1 MTKSVDQSSKEKL
14 KVIFDNSTKKG
25 QKATLTLVCFA
36 ALSVGFFVGR
46 YVNTDIRGNVA
57 TYNGGKVTKND
68 YYQSLKNNTN
78 GSGLLRSTL
87 IMSIFDKEYG
97 SKISE
102 KEVNEALPYYG
113 SGAGEN
119 NQSQQ
124 KELTRQQ
131 LAFEYGIK
139 QQLNASDEEMEKV
152 FPSYK
157 VPVDIQFMVFTDE
170 TKANEAAD
178 KLKLGAVATELAKE
192 YQSQI
197 GNGETVT
204 YTNAVNYNYQN
215 ITNVFDSSIV
225 EQIYQMQNKEVK
237 VIHYGAVQSNGTTT
251 NFYYVIKMIKTNK
264 NSGNWEDYK
273 KDLKKLVQ
281 LEKLNSNS
289 KEVIQIVNKT
299 FKKSNVQVED
309 DYLKKA
315 LADYID

>member
-1 MTKSVDQSSKEKL
+1 MTKSVNQSSKEKL

-25 QKATLTLVCFA
+25 QKATLAVVCFA
-36 ALSVGFFVGR
+36 ALSAGFFVGR
-46 YVNTDIRGNVA
+46 YVNTDVRGNVA
-57 TYNGGKVTKND
+57 TYSGGKVTKND

-113 SGAGEN
+113 SGAGGN
-119 NQSQQ
+119 NRAQQ

-139 QQLNASDEEMEKV
+139 KGLSASSEEMEKV

-170 TKANEAAD
+170 AKANEAAD
-178 KLKLGAVATELAKE
+178 KLKSGAVATELAKE

-215 ITNVFDSSIV
+215 ITNIFDSSIV
-225 EQIYQMQNKEVK
+225 DQIYQMQNKEVK
-237 VIHYGAVQSNGTTT
+237 VMHYEAVQSNGTTT

-299 FKKSNVQVED
+299 FKKNNVQVED

>member
-1 MTKSVDQSSKEKL
+1 MTKSVNQSSKEKL
-14 KVIFDNSTKKG
+14 KDIFDNSTKKG
-25 QKATLTLVCFA
+25 RKATLTLVCFA
-36 ALSVGFFVGR
+36 ALSTGFFVGR
-46 YVNTDIRGNVA
+46 YVNTDVRGNVA
-57 TYNGGKVTKND
+57 TYDGGKVTKND

-87 IMSIFDKEYG
+87 IMSIFEKEYG
-97 SKISE
+97 SKI
-102 KEVNEALPYYG
+102 NDNQIAEALPYYASSFG
-113 SGAGEN
+113 GD
-119 NQSQQ
+119 NQEQQ
-124 KELTRQQ
+124 KELTKQQ
-131 LAFEYGIK
+131 LAFEYGVK
-139 QQLNASDEEMEKV
+139 SQLGASDEEMKAAYS
-152 FPSYK
+152 SYK
-157 VPVDIQFMVFTDE
+157 IPVDIQFMVLTDE
-170 TKANEAAD
+170 ATANEAAAE
-178 KLKLGAVATELAKE
+178 LGEGKEATEVAKE

-204 YTNAVNYNYQN
+204 YTNAVSYNYQN

-225 EQIYQMQNKEVK
+225 DQIYQMQNKEVK
-237 VIHYGAVQSNGTTT
+237 VMHYEAVQSNGTTT
-251 NFYYVIKMIKTNK
+251 NFYYVIKMIKANK

-299 FKKSNVQVED
+299 FKKNNVQVED

>member
-1 MTKSVDQSSKEKL
+1 MTKSVNQSSKEKL

-25 QKATLTLVCFA
+25 QKATLAVVCFA
-36 ALSVGFFVGR
+36 ALSAGFFVGR
-46 YVNTDIRGNVA
+46 YVNTDVRGNVA
-57 TYNGGKVTKND
+57 TYSGGKVTKND

-113 SGAGEN
+113 SGAGGN
-119 NQSQQ
+119 NQAQQ

-139 QQLNASDEEMEKV
+139 QQLNVSDEEMEKA
-152 FPSYK
+152 FSSYK

-170 TKANEAAD
+170 AKANEAAD
-178 KLKLGAVATELAKE
+178 KLKSGAVATELAKE

-225 EQIYQMQNKEVK
+225 DQIYQMQNKEVK
-237 VIHYGAVQSNGTTT
+237 VMHYEAVQSNGTTT

-289 KEVIQIVNKT
+289 KEVIQIVNKI
-299 FKKSNVQVED
+299 FKKNNVQVED